1 MRRREFIRGAALSG
15 VALSLPVAN
24 AGNRLY
30 GKPGAKVAAGAK
42 ADNRLRLIMSR
53 AEVPV
58 DVWEDVVE
66 FSQVWSAVSRDS
78 TLAAEFYSD
87 RPGFLQR
94 AGVREELITPRS
106 TEEQLLLA
114 SQDPIVRRAGMKGDY
129 AQYLG
134 RLKDMGV
141 FAAPST
147 LRKRVDELLEEDANA
162 LTTFIS
168 RSTAQPDLGGE
179 YTSELNT
186 LKNLLA
192 FSPSAFSSSDGAQDE
207 PALFVLVGAAAIAV
221 VVVGVATYAVA
232 AVNVSVGLNVALSV
246 SLLVN
251 AAVGVSGGNACMG
264 CHGPAENRPLDV
276 ESAAIRLAQLN
287 GNSRLL
293 SKGLRRKVRK
303 EIIACVYAAKEQ
315 GLIQLPKTSRKQVFD
330 LLSTI
335 TYRMAGI

>member
-1 MRRREFIRGAALSG
+1 
-15 VALSLPVAN
+15 
-24 AGNRLY
+24 
-30 GKPGAKVAAGAK
+30 
-42 ADNRLRLIMSR
+42 MSR

-58 DVWEDVVE
+58 DVWDDVVE
-66 FSQVWSAVSRDS
+66 FSRVWSAVSRDQ
-78 TLAAEFYSD
+78 TVAAEFYSD
-87 RPGFLQR
+87 RAGFLQR
-94 AGVREELITPRS
+94 VGVREDLIAPRS

-141 FAAPST
+141 FSAPST
-147 LRKRVDELLEEDANA
+147 LRDRVDVLLQEEANA
-162 LTTFIS
+162 LASVFSSTTP
-168 RSTAQPDLGGE
+168 QPDLAGE
-179 YTSELNT
+179 YTSELNK
-186 LKNLLA
+186 LKSLLVVSPRA
-192 FSPSAFSSSDGAQDE
+192 FSTFDDSQDE
-207 PALFVLVGAAAIAV
+207 PALFMVVGAAAFAV

-232 AVNVSVGLNVALSV
+232 AVNVSVGLNVVLSISV
-246 SLLVN
+246 LTSL
-251 AAVGVSGGNACMG
+251 AVGVGGGNSCMG
-264 CHGPAENRPLDV
+264 CHGVKESRPLDV

-293 SKGLRRKVRK
+293 SKGLRKKVRK

-315 GLIQLPKTSRKQVFD
+315 GLIQLPRTGRKQVFD